1 MISVKM
7 SAQLKRQSLSLKS
20 MVWMSQR
27 KLSSRQ
33 KPDRADHHDI
43 VIAGGG
49 MVGSA
54 AAIALSK
61 LGKAMYSTFKKI
73 SFQESNGS
81 DGLIY

>member
-1 MISVKM
+1 
-7 SAQLKRQSLSLKS
+7 

-33 KPDRADHHDI
+33 IPDRADHHDI

-61 LGKAMYSTFKKI
+61 LGKAICILLEIKGFCEGIQICLLAHTLCILCQMNNRRF
-73 SFQESNGS
+73 
-81 DGLIY
+81 

>member
-1 MISVKM
+1 MISANM
-7 SAQLKRQSLSLKS
+7 SAQLKRQYLSLKS
-20 MVWMSQR
+20 MVWMTQR

-33 KPDRADHHDI
+33 IPDRAAHHDI

-61 LGKAMYSTFKKI
+61 LGKAMYITGDLI
-73 SFQESNGS
+73 SRIE
-81 DGLIY
+81 LKEAKV